1 MRTLPPGTSPTKG
14 KFRAVGRDARGTM
27 VSCPSRTSIRAALQ
41 DLRALHA
48 GRRKRDLPKGVY
60 RCGGFRRGFKAART
74 VDKVLIRGPFRS
86 TVADAVKDSV
96 KLQRP
101 RTLAGVQCAAAKL

>member
-1 MRTLPPGTSPTKG
+1 MRTLPRGISPHKG
-14 KFRAVGRDARGTM
+14 KFRAVGRDARGIM

-60 RCGGFRRGFKAART
+60 RCGGFRRGFKAAR
-74 VDKVLIRGPFRS
+74 KLNGVLIRGPFRQS
-86 TVADAVKDSV
+86 VEDATKDYA
-96 KLQRP
+96 KLQRA
-101 RTLAGVQCAAAKL
+101 RTLLGLRKAAASL